1 MAYVESGPARIYYE
15 TIARGDRPWIVF
27 AHGAGG
33 NAASWWQQVPYFY
46 DWYNTLAF
54 DHRTFGRSSCPAE
67 SFDPN
72 AFADDLKAILD
83 AEKIERAA
91 LVCQSMGGRT
101 GLQFSFEY
109 PDRVAALVMSHTIG
123 NIRTDAIAEARRIAN
138 ESRPEPQPPFGGW
151 AVAPDFHLK
160 DRAKSHL
167 YNRIQAFN
175 LNADRARLASAQ
187 TATVSP
193 DDLARFVTPTLFV
206 TADKDVL
213 IPSNVVEMAA
223 ALVPGARV
231 VNLGDAGHSSYFETP
246 QAFNEVV
253 HAFLAEHLS

>member
-1 MAYVESGPARIYYE
+1 MAFVDSGPAKIYYE
-15 TIARGDRPWIVF
+15 TYAEGDRPWVVF

-54 DHRTFGRSSCPAE
+54 DHRTFGRSACPLE
-67 SFDPN
+67 QFDAN
-72 AFADDLKAILD
+72 EFAGDLKAVLD
-83 AEKIERAA
+83 AEGIERAA

-101 GLQFSFEY
+101 GLQFTVES
-109 PDRVAALVMSHTIG
+109 PDRVTALVMSHTIG
-123 NIRTDAIAEARRIAN
+123 NIRTDEIAEARKVAN

-175 LNADRARLASAQ
+175 LNADRSRLA
-187 TATVSP
+187 TAPAVTVAPAELSS
-193 DDLARFVTPTLFV
+193 FKTPTLFV
-206 TADKDVL
+206 TGDKDVL
-213 IPSNVVEMAA
+213 IPPNVVELAA
-223 ALVPGARV
+223 AHVPGSRV
-231 VNLGDAGHSSYFETP
+231 VNLGDTGHSSYFETP
-246 QAFNEVV
+246 DAFNEVV
-253 HAFLAEHLS
+253 HGFLKEHLE